1 MADTPQYFDLVTM
14 GRIGVDLYPL
24 QTGVPLSQ
32 VETFGKFLGGSA
44 ANVAVAAARL
54 GRSAA
59 VITRTGDDPFGTYLH
74 EALKDF
80 GVDDRWVTPVA
91 AYPTPVTFCEIFPP
105 DDFPLYFYRRPK
117 APDLE
122 IHPHELDLPA
132 IRAAGIFWVT
142 GTGLSEEPSRT
153 ATLAALQARAKA
165 GTTVFDL
172 DWRPMFWKDP
182 DQARP
187 YYREALRHATVAVGN
202 LDECEV
208 ATGVRE
214 PEACAEALLAAGVEL
229 AVVKQGPR
237 GCWPCTGTAA
247 GPRCP
252 RCRSRWST
260 ASAPAT
266 PSAVRSATVC
276 SPAGTWSGPCATP
289 TRPAPSSPRASP
301 ARPPCRP
308 RRRSPAS
315 SRGTRR
321 AGRPSPERS
330 PSLKLSIPELT
341 TVRARHPEAVAEAA
355 ARRARRP
362 LIGDSGRLMIVAAD
376 HPARGAL
383 GIGDRRLAMADRA
396 DLLERLC
403 VALSRPGVDGVLA
416 TADILED
423 LLLLGALE
431 NKVVMGSMNRGGLA
445 GASFEMDDRFTGHRA
460 EDIQRLGFD
469 AGKLLVRID
478 YDDPGSLATLE
489 ASARA
494 VDAMAARRLP
504 VFVEPFISRRVDGRV
519 RNDLSA
525 EAVTRSI
532 AIASGLG
539 GTSAYTWLKLPV
551 TEHVDDMEAVLRTST
566 LPVVLLGGEVGDQEA
581 AYERWGKA
589 LRLPTVQGMVV
600 GRSLLYPAEGSVE
613 TAVDTAV
620 GLL

>member
-1 MADTPQYFDLVTM
+1 M
-14 GRIGVDLYPL
+14 
-24 QTGVPLSQ
+24 
-32 VETFGKFLGGSA
+32 
-44 ANVAVAAARL
+44 
-54 GRSAA
+54 
-59 VITRTGDDPFGTYLH
+59 
-74 EALKDF
+74 
-80 GVDDRWVTPVA
+80 
-91 AYPTPVTFCEIFPP
+91 
-105 DDFPLYFYRRPK
+105 
-117 APDLE
+117 
-122 IHPHELDLPA
+122 
-132 IRAAGIFWVT
+132 
-142 GTGLSEEPSRT
+142 
-153 ATLAALQARAKA
+153 
-165 GTTVFDL
+165 
-172 DWRPMFWKDP
+172 
-182 DQARP
+182 
-187 YYREALRHATVAVGN
+187 
-202 LDECEV
+202 
-208 ATGVRE
+208 
-214 PEACAEALLAAGVEL
+214 
-229 AVVKQGPR
+229 
-237 GCWPCTGTAA
+237 
-247 GPRCP
+247 
-252 RCRSRWST
+252 
-260 ASAPAT
+260 
-266 PSAVRSATVC
+266 
-276 SPAGTWSGPCATP
+276 
-289 TRPAPSSPRASP
+289 
-301 ARPPCRP
+301 
-308 RRRSPAS
+308 
-315 SRGTRR
+315 
-321 AGRPSPERS
+321 
-330 PSLKLSIPELT
+330 KLSIPELT

-355 ARRARRP
+355 ARRTRRP
-362 LIGDSGRLMIVAAD
+362 LLGDSGRLMIVAAD

-396 DLLERLC
+396 GLLERLC

-460 EDIQRLGFD
+460 EDIERLGFD

-551 TEHVDDMEAVLRTST
+551 TENVDDMDEVLRTST